1 METAEKRFDRV
12 GVGRSWGRGW
22 GWGSR
27 EEIVEMEVKVLHS
40 GRI

>member
-22 GWGSR
+22 GSR